1 MNFIGIIIEII
12 HFAHEVLKMRYC
24 CLSGWMLLI
33 VLAIDVYVCR
43 SMKDYD
49 TAMKEME
56 TQKPKKRTGGL
67 WLTLGLLMISMGVA
81 GIVFGNM
88 GVQRLNMFEVNEAV
102 HEPHLVLD
110 FSRYGRILKGMMAGN
125 VAALLGYGAAMVVI
139 ALAKKKLRAV
149 QLKSWENRWENC
161 LNTDK
166 SWYDLQRLLVV
177 LVPTLSALLLS
188 DAFAAHLTGVAD
200 IGERMYAYGVSSTYN
215 PVYTHTLS
223 IFILNYVCTLELMMY
238 WRQLSYIPRS
248 HESKVRMA
256 LMTLPGVF
264 LVNYILVRAFF
275 STVALAIPLMVALA
289 VLVVIGSPLM
299 ALDKEKE
306 TETKENEEY
315 SVGYVWER
323 LKECRNR
330 GDYRGVSSWA
340 GYLSYD
346 EKKELENTYRKS
358 GESHFWHTVFTE
370 KEDD

>member
-1 MNFIGIIIEII
+1 MNFIGIIVEII

-24 CLSGWMLLI
+24 CLSGWMFLI

-125 VAALLGYGAAMVVI
+125 VAALLGYGAAMVAI

-149 QLKSWENRWENC
+149 QLKSWENRWGNC

-200 IGERMYAYGVSSTYN
+200 IGERMYAYGVSSTHN

-238 WRQLSYIPRS
+238 WRQLGYIPMS

-275 STVALAIPLMVALA
+275 STVALAIPLVVALA

-299 ALDKEKE
+299 VLDKEKE
-306 TETKENEEY
+306 TETKENEGY

-323 LKECRNR
+323 LQECRNR

-340 GYLSYD
+340 SYLSYD